1 MYLTLTTGQLF
12 YPKLI
17 AHGLHGPLGDPVMLP
32 VVVGLKVGL
41 GYRMHQQKM
50 VGQIACQLMLQKL
63 KIATLMVALVR
74 LNTSYRRQLVDILR

>member
-1 MYLTLTTGQLF
+1 MYLTLTTVQSF
-12 YPKLI
+12 YSKLI
-17 AHGLHGPLGDPVMLP
+17 AHGLHGLLGDPVMLP

-63 KIATLMVALVR
+63 KIATLMVVLVR
-74 LNTSYRRQLVDILR
+74 LNNSYKKDSWLTF

>member
-17 AHGLHGPLGDPVMLP
+17 AHGLHGPLGHPVMLP

-41 GYRMHQQKM
+41 GFRMHQQKM
-50 VGQIACQLMLQKL
+50 EGQIARRLMLQKP
-63 KIATLMVALVR
+63 KTATPIVALVR
-74 LNTSYRRQLVDILR
+74 LNNSYKRQLVDI